1 MTPEQEARAELAR
14 VDLARLIVDA
24 HTTACALDALRVE
37 CPTGCARLIVRNKI
51 DLADAHPRVVRH
63 DPETEVHLSA
73 LTGAG
78 LELLRAQLREH
89 AGVTESEGAFS
100 ARARHVEALQR
111 VATHL
116 DAAAV
121 ALHGTRAGELAAED
135 LRQAQQALSEITG
148 AYTPDDLLGDIF
160 SRFCIGK

>member
-1 MTPEQEARAELAR
+1 
-14 VDLARLIVDA
+14 V
-24 HTTACALDALRVE
+24 
-37 CPTGCARLIVRNKI
+37 ARLIVRNKI
-51 DLADAHPRVVRH
+51 DLADAPPRVITRDPATRSTEGEPGVSAHATSAGEAATRAPA
-63 DPETEVHLSA
+63 PETEVHLSA

-78 LELLRAQLREH
+78 LDLLRAQLREH
-89 AGVTESEGAFS
+89 AGATESEGAFS

-111 VATHL
+111 VATQL

>member
-1 MTPEQEARAELAR
+1 MVDPHTSAR
-14 VDLARLIVDA
+14 
-24 HTTACALDALRVE
+24 ALDALRTE
-37 CPTGCARLIVRNKI
+37 CPPTCARLVVRNKI
-51 DLADAHPRVVRH
+51 DLADDTPRVIER
-63 DPETEVHLSA
+63 DGETAVHLSA
-73 LTGAG
+73 LTGKG
-78 LELLRAQLREH
+78 LDLLRTQLRRH
-89 AGVTESEGAFS
+89 AGATESEGAFS

-116 DAAAV
+116 NAADV